1 MTAYSLAGSDQK
13 QAEMILDGEYGFM
26 VGYKHREIVKVPL
39 EEVAGKLK
47 MLDPN
52 ASIDKR
58 GEDDRHQLRRLKD
71 NERRRVHC
79 VTPSALRRT

>member
-1 MTAYSLAGSDQK
+1 
-13 QAEMILDGEYGFM
+13 MILAGEYGFM

-47 MLDPN
+47 N
-52 ASIDKR
+52 ARSQRIHRQR
-58 GEDDRHQLRRLKD
+58 GEDDGHQLRRLKD
-71 NERRRVHC
+71 NGRRRVHC